1 MLRYVHH
8 CNMFIAWCPK
18 RHLSNGK
25 VGEWLCVGVECTM
38 VAKLYMRVC
47 AYMSER
53 DAKEGHVRFA
63 CKNTSEHIAK

>member
-1 MLRYVHH
+1 MAVRGCGMHNGGQALCNGLHCLEVNIRRVNMVHQ
-8 CNMFIAWCPK
+8 
-18 RHLSNGK
+18 
-25 VGEWLCVGVECTM
+25 
-38 VAKLYMRVC
+38 VC